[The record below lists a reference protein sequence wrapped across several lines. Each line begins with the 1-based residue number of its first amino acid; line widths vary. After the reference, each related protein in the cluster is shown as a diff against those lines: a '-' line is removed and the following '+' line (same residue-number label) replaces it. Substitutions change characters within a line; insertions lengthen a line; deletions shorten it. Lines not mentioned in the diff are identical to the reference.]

1 MIRSMFSAISGLRAH
16 RTMLDVVGNNISN
29 TSTAGFKSSAT
40 VFEDVLSETLQGAGA
55 GAEDGTTGGT
65 NPSQIGLGVSV
76 ARISTNFSQ
85 GALQNTGRELDFAI
99 RGDGFFAVES
109 AGARTYTRAGSMS
122 LDADGRL
129 VSATGGLIQGWS
141 ADGTGQINTNV
152 GAAEITVPVGTTA
165 APNATTD
172 IALSG
177 NLPADAEVG
186 DTFVT
191 GVEIYNSLGD
201 TEMVALTFTKALL
214 ANTWT
219 VTGSYGDPA
228 NEILGWSETVE
239 FHATT
244 DLTATPP
251 TVAGDVASPVGGFA
265 LGAITGFG
273 AVTISLDGDSG
284 AVTQFGELS
293 TLSVASQ
300 DGFGAGILQSISMS
314 QEGVLVGSFSN
325 GINRP
330 LAQLAIA
337 NFTNP
342 EGLEKSGGS
351 MFSAT
356 INSGDPQLAAA
367 GNGGRGLIASGTL
380 EMSNVDLAQ
389 EFVTLI
395 TAQRGFQAN
404 SRVVTSSDEVLS
416 DIVNLKR

>member
-1 MIRSMFSAISGLRAH
+1 
-16 RTMLDVVGNNISN
+16 MLDVVGNNISN

-152 GAAEITVPVGTTA
+152 GVAGITVPVGTTA

-172 IALSG
+172 VALSG
-177 NLPADAEVG
+177 NLPADATIG

-201 TEMVALTFTKALL
+201 TEMVALTFENTA

-219 VTGSYGDPA
+219 VTGTYGDPA
-228 NEILGWSETVE
+228 TAVTLTDNVVT
-239 FHATT
+239 FDATT
-244 DLTATPP
+244 GGVATPADFAIDLA
-251 TVAGDVASPVGGFA
+251 AGQIPD
-265 LGAITGFG
+265 FG

-284 AVTQFGELS
+284 AVTQFGGLS

-314 QEGVLVGSFSN
+314 QEGVLVGSFSS

-356 INSGDPQLAAA
+356 INSGEPQLAAA